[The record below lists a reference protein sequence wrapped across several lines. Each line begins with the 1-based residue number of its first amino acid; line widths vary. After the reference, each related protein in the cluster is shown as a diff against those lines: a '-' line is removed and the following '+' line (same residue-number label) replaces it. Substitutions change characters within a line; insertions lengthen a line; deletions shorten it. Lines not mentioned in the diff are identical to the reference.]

1 MCSFLF
7 ISTRLGAR
15 IINPAA
21 CKGLISATYKRSLSK
36 MTSEAQWLTSDERI
50 QALQELQSL
59 GWTEIHER
67 DAIYK
72 EYNFKTFNQHYN
84 YTKHPAN
91 AMKSYLER
99 KTADKTLTVMDWL
112 TQNPDL
118 NIIEALWDHLD
129 KEINKRQ
136 PKSKE
141 ELWEVL
147 KEVWYYIPEDYFRKL

>member
-72 EYNFKTFNQHYN
+72 EYNFKTFNQAFGFMTRVALQAEKMNHHPEWFNVYN
-84 YTKHPAN
+84 KVQI
-91 AMKSYLER
+91 
-99 KTADKTLTVMDWL
+99 TLTTHDCARL
-112 TQNPDL
+112 TKKDVKL
-118 NIIEALWDHLD
+118 AFFIEKAA
-129 KEINKRQ
+129 
-136 PKSKE
+136 SA
-141 ELWEVL
+141 
-147 KEVWYYIPEDYFRKL
+147 